1 MDMPERDGMATTAAP
16 EQQSARRLAGV
27 RGAFGSGY
35 PRSFAIGSAFSIAWS
50 PCIGPI
56 LGVVLTLA
64 ATSGNAYQG
73 ALLLV
78 AYSLGLG
85 VWFLAFGAFF
95 GWISPRLRQIQPYMP
110 KLMLGA
116 GALFIIVGTLMLL
129 GEFSQL
135 NRYFQ
140 SFGFFFGQTASA
152 EEGLSSGVDGFAGPA
167 IAFFG
172 GIVSFLSPCVLPLIP
187 VYLAN
192 LAGEA
197 MNGSGDAQADRR
209 RIFMHSVAF
218 VIGFTLVFAILGASV
233 GLVGNLLQQHLD
245 TMTRL
250 GGVVLIVMGLQTA
263 GLVHIPFLDRTYQV
277 PAPH

>member
-1 MDMPERDGMATTAAP
+1 MTTTAP
-16 EQQSARRLAGV
+16 PVTSTPTQGRRFGAL

-64 ATSGNAYQG
+64 ATSGTAYQG
-73 ALLLV
+73 ALLLIFY
-78 AYSLGLG
+78 ALGLG

-95 GWISPRLRQIQPYMP
+95 GWLSPQLRRIQPYMP
-110 KLMLGA
+110 KLMIGA
-116 GALFIIVGTLMLL
+116 GALFVVIGTLMVL
-129 GEFSQL
+129 GEFARL
-135 NRYFQ
+135 NQYFQ
-140 SFGFFFGQTASA
+140 SFGFIFNQTASA
-152 EEGLSSGVDGFAGPA
+152 EEGLSTGVGGFAGPA
-167 IAFFG
+167 VAFFG
-172 GIVSFLSPCVLPLIP
+172 GIVSFLSPCVLPLVP

-197 MNGSGDAQADRR
+197 MSGTEDKEADRR
-209 RIFMHSVAF
+209 RVFMHSIAF

-245 TMTRL
+245 TMTRV
-250 GGVVLIVMGLQTA
+250 GGLVLIAFGLQSA
-263 GLVHIPFLDRTYQV
+263 GLIHIPYMERTYQV
-277 PAPH
+277 PAPR